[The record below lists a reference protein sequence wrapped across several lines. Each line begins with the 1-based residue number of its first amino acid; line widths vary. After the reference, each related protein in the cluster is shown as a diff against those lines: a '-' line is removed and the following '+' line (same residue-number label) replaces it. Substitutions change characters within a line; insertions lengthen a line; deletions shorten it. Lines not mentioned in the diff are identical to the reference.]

1 LRVETLNRCSRGV
14 ALLFAALVASVACA
28 PLPEETSASAPS
40 VASSTVVLAGV
51 ELSAPLGAIVLIEEG
66 VDWSAQSVVIG
77 DGETLRH
84 FALTLWGSVTRTSLA
99 SAHSGDV
106 GEGGVSDSWCAE
118 LRSVTTHP
126 TPDWL
131 RLAPIARPQASAM
144 ELDPPEI
151 PDDLGREYGP
161 NNGAYRPFAL
171 AASGADLAIAWVET
185 NTDMSIREADG
196 AVIVTLSNAS
206 TDELR
211 ASLSLTSERW
221 VPCNLHTLR
230 DWNGD
235 GRPELALTGEVC
247 RGERS
252 RECWT
257 VEVVVL
263 DGASL
268 VECARA
274 KLDPNQ
280 IEDCSRI
287 DATWA
292 SSPPD
297 VVGFALLGRGVERA
311 LRAELDIRRQQTLRI
326 WRDTVPETR
335 KVWSA
340 DRSFAGAA
348 LRELVVIK
356 QWDSATS
363 AGRMGGHYRWAVL
376 GDADDST
383 SLIEREGLIARDFG
397 YGSLPDAWWL
407 PDWDGDGHAEVLCTD
422 EASGLAVHP
431 SRRPGESLHVLAPPG
446 WTVDGLGSS
455 VVIHEGRVLLSTA
468 AVSHADNSRW
478 RAVFELRPRMAAP
491 DPVGR

>member
-1 LRVETLNRCSRGV
+1 MALR
-14 ALLFAALVASVACA
+14 FAALVASAACA
-28 PLPEETSASAPS
+28 PLSEETSASAPS

-51 ELSAPLGAIVLIEEG
+51 ELSGPLGAVARTKKG
-66 VDWSAQSVVIG
+66 GDWDGPSLVID
-77 DGETLRH
+77 DGAASRH
-84 FALTLWGSVTRTSLA
+84 YMLTEWGSVTKTTLGGARSD
-99 SAHSGDV
+99 SV
-106 GEGGVSDSWCAE
+106 GETAVSDSWCAE
-118 LRSVTTHP
+118 LRSLKTHP

-131 RLAPIARPQASAM
+131 RLGPVAGPQASDT
-144 ELDPPEI
+144 ELDQPEI

-161 NNGAYRPFAL
+161 NNGAYRPFAI
-171 AASGADLAIAWVET
+171 AASGVDLAIAWVET
-185 NTDMSIREADG
+185 NTDMSIREAEG
-196 AVIVTLSNAS
+196 AVIVTLSNSS

-211 ASLSLTSERW
+211 ACVSLTSERW
-221 VPCNLHTLR
+221 VPCDLHTLR

-247 RGERS
+247 RGDRS

-268 VECARA
+268 AECTRA
-274 KLDPNQ
+274 KLDPNR

-287 DATWA
+287 DATWTC
-292 SSPPD
+292 STPD
-297 VVGFALLGRGVERA
+297 VVGFALLGRGVERT
-311 LRAELDIRRQQTLRI
+311 LRGELDIRGQQTLRT
-326 WRDTVPETR
+326 WRDTVPEPR

-356 QWDSATS
+356 QWDSANS

-376 GDADDST
+376 GDTDDST
-383 SLIEREGLIARDFG
+383 SRIEREGLIARDFG
-397 YGSLPDAWWL
+397 YGRLPDAWWL
-407 PDWDGDGHAEVLCTD
+407 PDWDGDGQAEVLCTD
-422 EASGLAVHP
+422 EVSGLAVHP
-431 SRRPGESLHVLAPPG
+431 SRRPGELLYVLAPPG

-468 AVSHADNSRW
+468 AVRHADNSRW
-478 RAVFELRPRMAAP
+478 RAVFDLRPRTAAP
-491 DPVGR
+491 GPVGR